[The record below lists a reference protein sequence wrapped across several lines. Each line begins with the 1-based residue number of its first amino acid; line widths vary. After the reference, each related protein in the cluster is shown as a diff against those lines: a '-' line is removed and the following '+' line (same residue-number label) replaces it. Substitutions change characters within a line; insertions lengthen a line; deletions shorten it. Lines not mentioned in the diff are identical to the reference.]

1 MVQVTS
7 FVAVVSPL
15 LLSGLTDAFLLPK
28 NVQEVFA
35 VERQQQQ
42 QQQQQLAGL
51 GIPASLFPSSYQTS
65 EATTNIQE
73 GTDEKDENDSNNSLS
88 YSWWRPHVPY
98 FMKPKV
104 RSDNLQNL
112 IMVKDLN
119 NTAWD
124 IYHLAEK
131 SIDEYGHP
139 TRVIGSPGH
148 WATIEYI
155 LKQFDK
161 MSNYYTYSL
170 QEFEVVTGKV
180 HSYNLS
186 DAKTGLSFPKTCPF
200 EMSPSVEPFVGE
212 LVQIPNMGC
221 DEADYA
227 TVMQEE
233 EEEGNGHRERTKKRV
248 ALIERGICSFSK
260 KSSLAGKY
268 GFAGAVIYDKRQHRH
283 DEDYNGYLKGTLE
296 KITNTTVPTFGV
308 SYEVG
313 MGMVAAIE
321 LDRHYSVNFGM
332 NSSWNKVL
340 TKNIIV
346 DTKKG
351 DPNNIV
357 ALGAHT
363 DSVAEGPGINDDGSG
378 IISLLTVAKQLAHF
392 KIKNKVRFA
401 FWSAEEQGLIGSTF
415 YADHLS
421 PKENHKIRVFM
432 DYDMMAS
439 PNFEYQ
445 IYNAT
450 NDKYPRGCQ
459 ELRDLYIDYYESK
472 NLSYTLVPFDGRSDY
487 VGFIK
492 NGIPA
497 GGIAAGAEEYNIF
510 NGEVADICYHQL
522 CDGVPNLSWDA
533 FLVNSKLIA
542 HSVATFADSFD
553 WFPKREVHGKQVA
566 EINSDDANIVS
577 LTSVDTDDYNESEQ
591 LPLFQYRGKRLLY

>member
-7 FVAVVSPL
+7 LIAVVSPL
-15 LLSGLTDAFLLPK
+15 LLSGLTDAFILPK

-35 VERQQQQ
+35 VEQQQQ
-42 QQQQQLAGL
+42 HTGL
-51 GIPASLFPSSYQTS
+51 GIPPSYQS
-65 EATTNIQE
+65 PKVNTNIQE
-73 GTDEKDENDSNNSLS
+73 GEDNDSNSPLS

-119 NTAWD
+119 STAWD

-170 QEFEVVTGKV
+170 QEFEVVTGRIY
-180 HSYNLS
+180 SYNLS

-227 TVMQEE
+227 TVMEMLAPE
-233 EEEGNGHRERTKKRV
+233 SEHSKKKV
-248 ALIERGICSFSK
+248 ALIERGICSFSQ

-268 GFAGAVIYDKRQHRH
+268 GFAGAVIYDKRQHSH
-283 DEDYNGYLKGTLE
+283 NDGYLKGSLE
-296 KITNTTVPTFGV
+296 KLTNTTVPTFGV

-321 LDRHYSVNFGM
+321 LDRHYSINFGM
-332 NSSWNKVL
+332 NSSWNKIL

-346 DTKKG
+346 DTKNG

-421 PKENHKIRVFM
+421 LRENHKIRVFM

-487 VGFIK
+487 VVFIK

-497 GGIAAGAEEYNIF
+497 GGIAAGAEEHNTF
-510 NGEVADICYHQL
+510 NGKVDDICYHQL

-553 WFPKREVHGKQVA
+553 WFPKREVHGKKVA
-566 EINSDDANIVS
+566 ETVDANIAS
-577 LTSVDTDDYNESEQ
+577 LTSVASSDYHETEQ
-591 LPLFQYRGKRLLY
+591 LPLFQYRGKKLLY